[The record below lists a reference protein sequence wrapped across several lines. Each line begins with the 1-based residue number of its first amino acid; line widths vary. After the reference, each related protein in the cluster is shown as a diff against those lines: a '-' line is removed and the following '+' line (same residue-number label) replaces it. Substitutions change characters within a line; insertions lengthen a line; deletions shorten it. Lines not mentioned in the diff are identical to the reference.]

1 MKKYLLL
8 LAAAASMVACTKVH
22 TAYTLQAYNSN
33 GTLLSSRVGMKANQA
48 GLETARD
55 TLCRTYPRAKIVT
68 IHSVTK
74 AEVKEFSPYQC
85 R

>member
-8 LAAAASMVACTKVH
+8 LAAAASLAACSSVKTP
-22 TAYTLQAYNSN
+22 YTLQAYSNN
-33 GTLLSSRVGMKANQA
+33 GTLLSGRVGMKTNEA

-68 IHSVTK
+68 THSVTK
-74 AEVKEFSPYQC
+74 AEVSQFSPYQC